1 MLLQILPEKVW
12 TEFLKQYYT
21 PAAIDVF
28 KLVAKGENED
38 FSTEFRGI
46 LVLSCTSSG
55 LPKGGFGQD
64 FSWENLEE
72 HSRADGL
79 G

>member
-1 MLLQILPEKVW
+1 MLLQILPEKSLDRVL
-12 TEFLKQYYT
+12 EAILT